1 MRCAILRSAM
11 CSIARSPHESS
22 PLISGFAMTTSY
34 LDFPSASLVK
44 RLASMVYDL
53 LILIAMWL
61 LINYLFGVVYALVF
75 EWVKGTPAIIM
86 DPDTYELI
94 DDTYKRLLPT
104 VLMPLLLLGTFA
116 FYSWFWMH
124 GGQTLG
130 MRAWRLQVVDAH
142 LDGRPLNLLQCLS
155 RFLMALISLS
165 AFGLGYLW
173 VLFSP
178 SGDSWHDT
186 FSGTRTLLLPKEENK
201 KVVPSRRG
209 R

>member
-1 MRCAILRSAM
+1 
-11 CSIARSPHESS
+11 
-22 PLISGFAMTTSY
+22 MTTSY

-44 RLASMVYDL
+44 RIASMVYDA
-53 LILIAMWL
+53 LIVIAIWFLIAFA
-61 LINYLFGVVYALVF
+61 YLGVRGADIAQTHPHALQ
-75 EWVKGTPAIIM
+75 T
-86 DPDTYELI
+86 ELF
-94 DDTYKRLLPT
+94 
-104 VLMPLLLLGTFA
+104 PLLLLGTFA

-155 RFLMALISLS
+155 RFLVALISLS

-173 VLFSP
+173 VLISP